1 MPNERLAEI
10 WDAAVE
16 AARKIVAEKKISEA
30 ELDAAGAYLEK
41 IAQTNGQLTDMI
53 NLMCYTAAADQQAAR
68 QANPNA
74 QVIGPRWKEGAPVK
88 SDGVLYEND
97 PSPEVPL
104 LRVSGRVYDRDTGKG
119 IEGAQVD
126 FWGCRQDGEYDLTGY
141 DQRGKVVTGADGAY
155 EFTTL
160 EPGIYKTHD
169 GDEVDE
175 LFQMMGR
182 TTHRSR
188 HLHLKVWVDGKDVLT
203 SQFYDPASPYID
215 SDMLFGSVRPELLSD
230 WQEASPANGRK
241 RFEATY
247 DIPVRL
253 TA

>member
-10 WDAAVE
+10 YDAVVE
-16 AARKIVAEKKISEA
+16 AARKIVAEKGITYA
-30 ELDAAGAYLEK
+30 ELDAAGAYLEQM
-41 IAQTNGQLTDMI
+41 AQTKGQLVDFI
-53 NLMCYTAAADQQAAR
+53 NLACYTAAADLQAER
-68 QANPNA
+68 EINPNA
-74 QVIGPRWKEGAPVK
+74 LVIGPRWKEGAPVK
-88 SDGVLYEND
+88 SDGVLYEAD
-97 PSPEVPL
+97 RPQVPL
-104 LRVSGRVYDRDTGKG
+104 LKVSGRVFDPDTGKG

-169 GDEVDE
+169 GDEVDA
-175 LFQMMGR
+175 LMQKMGR

-203 SQFYDPASPYID
+203 SQFYDPASPYLD
-215 SDMLFGSVRPELLSD
+215 TDMLHASVRPELIAD
-230 WQEASPANGRK
+230 WKEVEPDNGRK
-241 RFEATY
+241 QLQATY
-247 DIPVRL
+247 DIPVRV